1 MKKSK
6 IFTEKVQQQPDNLL
20 FRFSLAQALCQEG
33 AHEQAIP
40 HLKVCIAA
48 RCDWMIPHILL
59 GKAWLHLNDAQRAK
73 SQLQIAL
80 HLAIEQSHED
90 PAAELQ
96 TLLTE
101 L

>member
-6 IFTEKVQQQPDNLL
+6 IFTEKVQQQPENLL

-59 GKAWLHLNDAQRAK
+59 GKAWLQQNNIQLAKVHLQTAL
-73 SQLQIAL
+73 QLAV
-80 HLAIEQSHED
+80 EQSHED

-96 TLLTE
+96 ALLAE